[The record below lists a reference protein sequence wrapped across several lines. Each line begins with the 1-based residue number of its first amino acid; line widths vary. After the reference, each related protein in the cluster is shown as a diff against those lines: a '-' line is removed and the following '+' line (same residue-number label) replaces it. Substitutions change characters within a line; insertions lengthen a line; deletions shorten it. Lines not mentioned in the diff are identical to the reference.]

1 MDYPESAIYGAVLDL
16 FETLIKKHTDKYTM
30 DINFFT
36 IQINYYK
43 DNLIQAVS

>member
-1 MDYPESAIYGAVLDL
+1 
-16 FETLIKKHTDKYTM
+16 M

-43 DNLIQAVS
+43 DNLIQAVSWEDMNFMTYHIP